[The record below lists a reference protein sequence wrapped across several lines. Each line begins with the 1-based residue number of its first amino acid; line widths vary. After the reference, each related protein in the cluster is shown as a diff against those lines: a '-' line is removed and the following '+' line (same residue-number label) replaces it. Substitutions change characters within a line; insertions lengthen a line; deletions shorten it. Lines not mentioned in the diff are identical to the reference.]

1 MVKVSFD
8 GVVFTCH
15 RCWQRINT
23 AERVQPAIGAANEDD
38 DIPVPP
44 AIPDIQRNLARA
56 SNTASHCIFNN
67 CSNQSRLRIPN
78 SIKAHMLSYYNF
90 YIPTSARVCSE
101 HITAQDWDQLLNG
114 NVSMILIKTIYW
126 I

>member
-67 CSNQSRLRIPN
+67 CSNQSQ
-78 SIKAHMLSYYNF
+78 
-90 YIPTSARVCSE
+90 SALKLTCYHIIISTYLQVRVFVVN
-101 HITAQDWDQLLNG
+101 T
-114 NVSMILIKTIYW
+114 
-126 I
+126 